1 MKLLATD
8 EYCGILNPERTGA
21 GESPFAVCIQKDVEL
36 AKKLYMSCVL
46 DVCMFLNVPYKQEAL
61 CLAVDAMAQN
71 CRKNNY
77 DYKEWRKSHSCGMYY
92 VRHACLF
99 FREWTVLP
107 LDIFHKYHYC

>member
-92 VRHACLF
+92 VRHAC
-99 FREWTVLP
+99 
-107 LDIFHKYHYC
+107 